1 MASARVHYIDTAK
14 GIGILLVVIAH
25 HLLGTDELHGWINS
39 FHMPMFFMFTG
50 FLMAHRNKTYK
61 DAKQMIKEKADRLLY
76 PYFTFC
82 ILIFVWY
89 FVFYIILSNK
99 PDEPLT
105 SVLIKMVTTYGYHA
119 LWFLPALFFS
129 TILFLYINKSPKSN
143 LMFIILIIVGGILSV
158 FINMPIVKKI
168 SIWHI
173 LNYFTRIIIAT
184 GFIYLG
190 TIWKYIDEKIQNK
203 KILEW
208 FLIIFAFLCSV
219 SLQQF
224 NFNKVN
230 ISSSRIGNPFLFY
243 ILAVAG
249 SVFIILLCKRL
260 NLHSGI
266 LNFWGRNSLII
277 MAIHMDFPVVIA
289 WIIIEKS
296 GLSTSL
302 SQLGA
307 SAIVIITELIIESV
321 CIVLIN
327 KFFRFMITNRCGNI
341 KVK

>member
-1 MASARVHYIDTAK
+1 MNSDRIHYIDTAK
-14 GIGILLVVIAH
+14 GIGILFVVIAH
-25 HLLGTDELHGWINS
+25 HLLGGDAVRGWINS

-50 FLMAHRNKTYK
+50 FLMAHRIKTYK
-61 DAKQMIKEKADRLLY
+61 DDKQMIKEKAERLLY
-76 PYFTFC
+76 PYLTFS
-82 ILIFVWY
+82 ILIFAWY
-89 FVFYIILSNK
+89 FVFYIVLPNT
-99 PDEPLT
+99 PDESLR

-129 TILFLYINKSPKSN
+129 TLLFLFINKSRKSN
-143 LMFIILIIVGGILSV
+143 LVFIILIIVGGILGV
-158 FINMPIVKKI
+158 FINIPTIKKYLFGWYI
-168 SIWHI
+168 F
-173 LNYFTRIIIAT
+173 NYFTRIIIAT

-190 TIWKYIDEKIQNK
+190 SIWKCVDEKIQNK
-203 KILEW
+203 KIEW
-208 FLIIFAFLCSV
+208 LFILMTLLCSV

-289 WIIIEKS
+289 WIIIGKS

-307 SAIVIITELIIESV
+307 SGIVIIIELIIESV
-321 CIVLIN
+321 CIILIN
-327 KFFRFMITNRCGNI
+327 KFLGFMITYRRGNI
-341 KVK
+341 KT